1 MKNKKI
7 LRIAVIITAVI
18 FIASVSFVGVCAA
31 LALTDNCQ
39 DKYTMYETDDSFLDI
54 VLKNAVIGREF
65 TVSETQMNTYLNN
78 KLCGTTPKGE
88 SKIKNLRLY
97 FHSGS
102 DTEIYAKIKFLNHD
116 FAVYSK
122 MSINLDSKTGIAAV
136 RFYDT
141 KLGELSVPDSVKDK
155 ILINTAEDNDL
166 MEFRDGILYVQTKYI
181 YEFKNCSITLNL
193 EKFEPTDSG
202 IKCKTNNLTLE
213 ALKALKDYFL
223 SADGQALCK
232 KLFGYNLYDLK
243 DSIIGRLFG

>member
-1 MKNKKI
+1 MKNKRI
-7 LRIAVIITAVI
+7 LRIFVIITAVI

-31 LALTDNCQ
+31 LAFTDNYS
-39 DKYTMYETDDSFLDI
+39 DKYTLTETDDSFLDV

-78 KLCGTTPKGE
+78 KLCGTTSKGE
-88 SKIKNLRLY
+88 SKIKNIRLY

-102 DTEIYAKIKFLNHD
+102 DTEIYAKTRFMNHD

-122 MSINLDSKTGIAAV
+122 MSIDLDSQTGIAAV

-141 KLGELSVPDSVKDK
+141 KLGELPVPDSVKDK
-155 ILINTAEDNDL
+155 ILINAAEDNKL
-166 MEFRDGILYVQTKYI
+166 MEFRDGVLYVQTMYV

-202 IKCKTNNLTLE
+202 VRCKTNNLTIE

-243 DSIIGRLFG
+243 DSILGKLFG